1 MVMLC
6 KRKEGGEYA
15 RGRREKERSVEG
27 TLTRRG
33 IQLIPIALV
42 PAYEYTY
49 GSTLGVVLL
58 MMIYH
63 PQ

>member
-1 MVMLC
+1 MQE
-6 KRKEGGEYA
+6 EGG
-15 RGRREKERSVEG
+15 RKRSVEG

-33 IQLIPIALV
+33 VQLIPIALV